1 MIRSMSRVYFI
12 AVSLLVCCAQE
23 SRTATLEPET
33 ALLEEPEVR
42 LCEALDRIKPGDR
55 LPVVMTGIYVVG
67 YEHQF
72 FYDPLQPTCYT
83 NVQPYTWVEFS
94 PDLILPSSMRTRLK
108 NSGRVHLTLRG
119 ELYGPKPVGP
129 DDITLPVYI
138 AFANRAGGRRY
149 GHLNGYRTKLVISEI
164 ADVRDVAEG
173 TPAAGSAM
181 VITARQPVVV
191 DAAMP
196 SYPGLALNAGI
207 TGTVVVSVTVSKGE
221 ITSTN
226 VESGDRVLAAGAVQ
240 NIKSWRF
247 EEGDNR
253 TLLRPSSTI
262 WTPGCRSQS
271 EPENRDAA
279 SLPRSSNRRE

>member
-1 MIRSMSRVYFI
+1 MSRVYFI

-55 LPVVMTGIYVVG
+55 LPVVMTGIYVVA

-149 GHLNGYRTKLVISEI
+149 GHLNGYRTNVDRSSPLLHRGG
-164 ADVRDVAEG
+164 VRQMTKEQRCSDDDSLRWSARLDGGLTRCRRGRETTRARRAG
-173 TPAAGSAM
+173 AGSSDIA
-181 VITARQPVVV
+181 IGQ
-191 DAAMP
+191 
-196 SYPGLALNAGI
+196 
-207 TGTVVVSVTVSKGE
+207 
-221 ITSTN
+221 
-226 VESGDRVLAAGAVQ
+226 
-240 NIKSWRF
+240 
-247 EEGDNR
+247 
-253 TLLRPSSTI
+253 
-262 WTPGCRSQS
+262 
-271 EPENRDAA
+271 
-279 SLPRSSNRRE
+279 